1 MDEPWHV
8 RYIGKEA
15 EEIYASR
22 KTLEEYYGF
31 DGGDYEKSATTLQPS
46 PTSIAPKGVYTFTKR
61 SSIKAEP
68 KMSSLE
74 LAYYDAG
81 ETVNY
86 DSVLTSEGRRWI
98 SYISYSGNRRY
109 IAIS

>member
-1 MDEPWHV
+1 M

-15 EEIYASR
+15 KEVYDSGL
-22 KTLEEYYGF
+22 TLEEYYGF
-31 DGGDYEKSATTLQPS
+31 SGGDYKSPAVMPQPS
-46 PTSIAPKGVYTFTKR
+46 STAIAPQGVYTFTKR

-68 KMSSLE
+68 KMSSSE

-86 DSVLTSEGRRWI
+86 DKVLTSEGRQWI
-98 SYISYSGNRRY
+98 SYIGFSGNRRY
-109 IAIS
+109 IAIA